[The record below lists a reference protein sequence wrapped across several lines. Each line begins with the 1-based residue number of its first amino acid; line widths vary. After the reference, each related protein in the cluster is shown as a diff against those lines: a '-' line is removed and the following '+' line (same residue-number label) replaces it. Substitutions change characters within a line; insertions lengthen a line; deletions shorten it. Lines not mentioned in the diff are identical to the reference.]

1 MARHGIALSC
11 IGITQPVDVRTCGVN
26 RGMAYSPWVR
36 NQSYTIVVS
45 TLIHIQSYPYRM
57 ASSSCRMFRFGSNQ
71 HSRLWTVIDP
81 VDSQPTNRKILFF
94 FFMDV
99 FRSVLVLR
107 QGESAICRTDKNCQ
121 GQGEEQNPF
130 PSTHRH
136 APRAASAVHQRKG
149 KNHNDRPSPIT
160 DHRSPIIQHPTQSL
174 LSSLSTSLSLSTLIS
189 FIASPLWYSSLP
201 SPSNRMTLSAS
212 SSCSSSRSSLI
223 TLLVATT
230 ALSAGAFTAPRVA
243 LPSLSAT
250 KLSGSKD
257 SINDAEVSRIL
268 NAGGGIPVVPAGDC
282 LLWDPAIEGKL
293 GGSGQL
299 EARLSQGSR
308 YDDSFVADTFLE
320 TSPADILPVEAQ
332 CWLEDLGVP
341 QNFAKPT
348 APATATVLGRTPVIQ
363 PDAPGDIQHV
373 LMRLPEGMHY
383 VEGQSISVIPPGLDS
398 KGKPHKPRLYSIAST
413 RYGDLLDGRTVSLCV
428 RRAEYYDPATKQPD
442 PTKKGICS
450 NYLCDIMPGSKVKV
464 AGPVGKTMLLPEDDP
479 SKDIIMVATGT
490 GIAPFRAFLRRLFLE
505 ETIARHA
512 FTGNAWLI
520 LGVPTTSGLLYPQE
534 IAEME

>member
-1 MARHGIALSC
+1 
-11 IGITQPVDVRTCGVN
+11 
-26 RGMAYSPWVR
+26 
-36 NQSYTIVVS
+36 
-45 TLIHIQSYPYRM
+45 
-57 ASSSCRMFRFGSNQ
+57 
-71 HSRLWTVIDP
+71 
-81 VDSQPTNRKILFF
+81 
-94 FFMDV
+94 
-99 FRSVLVLR
+99 
-107 QGESAICRTDKNCQ
+107 
-121 GQGEEQNPF
+121 
-130 PSTHRH
+130 
-136 APRAASAVHQRKG
+136 
-149 KNHNDRPSPIT
+149 
-160 DHRSPIIQHPTQSL
+160 
-174 LSSLSTSLSLSTLIS
+174 
-189 FIASPLWYSSLP
+189 
-201 SPSNRMTLSAS
+201 MTLSAS
-212 SSCSSSRSSLI
+212 SSCSSSWSSLI

-383 VEGQSISVIPPGLDS
+383 VEGQSISVIPPGLDA

-534 IAEME
+534 IAEMEQNGECV